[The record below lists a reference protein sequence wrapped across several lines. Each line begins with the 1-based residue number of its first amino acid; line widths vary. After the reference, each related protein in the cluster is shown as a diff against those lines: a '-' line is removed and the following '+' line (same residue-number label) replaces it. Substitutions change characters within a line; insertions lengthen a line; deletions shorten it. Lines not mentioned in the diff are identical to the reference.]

1 MVPCGDALTLN
12 EMNFALLSAVIPLD
26 GRPRYIHHGWF
37 LISTANLVVIVAMVV
52 VFALAIVVP
61 FPGGKE
67 RTVDE

>member
-1 MVPCGDALTLN
+1 MPRLD
-12 EMNFALLSAVIPLD
+12 EMNFGLLAALAPLD

-61 FPGGKE
+61 FPGRKN
-67 RTVDE
+67 VDD

>member
-1 MVPCGDALTLN
+1 MK
-12 EMNFALLSAVIPLD
+12 FALLSAVIPLD

-61 FPGGKE
+61 FPGGKQ

>member
-1 MVPCGDALTLN
+1 MVGGRRMRRLR
-12 EMNFALLSAVIPLD
+12 EMNFGLLAALIPLD

-61 FPGGKE
+61 FPGGKKPNE
-67 RTVDE
+67 